1 MSSKKRMNIFMIVF
15 LGILS
20 AMAPFSTD
28 MYLPALPTL
37 ADDFGITPSM
47 AQMTLTMTMIGMAIG
62 QMVTGPL
69 SDRYGRRPPLLVGM
83 IIFALTSL
91 GCAVIDSINTFLV
104 LRFLMGFAGA
114 SGIVIARAIARDV
127 AEGSELTRFLAILM
141 MVNGVA
147 PILSP
152 VIGGQVM
159 LLSSW
164 RGVFDILI
172 VIGVILTIA
181 TLIYRETLPPSARI
195 KELTSSFAKFPSL
208 LRDRYFL
215 GHCLTQC
222 FVFGAFFSYISGS
235 SFLFQKIYGVT
246 PQMFSL
252 IFGFIGIGLM
262 LVGIVPARLS
272 GRISD
277 TVLLCHSIR
286 VPLIGAIALLA
297 GFMLDAPIWYTT
309 PVLFITIVPLSVMG
323 TTSFSLALSRQG
335 KNAGSASALLG
346 FAQMILGGAM
356 MPLVGIAGDTTAV
369 PLGIIMV
376 VCYALANVAF
386 EMFIANDKNV

>member
-195 KELTSSFAKFPSL
+195 K
-208 LRDRYFL
+208 
-215 GHCLTQC
+215 
-222 FVFGAFFSYISGS
+222 
-235 SFLFQKIYGVT
+235 
-246 PQMFSL
+246 
-252 IFGFIGIGLM
+252 
-262 LVGIVPARLS
+262 
-272 GRISD
+272 
-277 TVLLCHSIR
+277 
-286 VPLIGAIALLA
+286 
-297 GFMLDAPIWYTT
+297 
-309 PVLFITIVPLSVMG
+309 
-323 TTSFSLALSRQG
+323 
-335 KNAGSASALLG
+335 
-346 FAQMILGGAM
+346 
-356 MPLVGIAGDTTAV
+356 
-369 PLGIIMV
+369 
-376 VCYALANVAF
+376 
-386 EMFIANDKNV
+386 

>member
-1 MSSKKRMNIFMIVF
+1 MIVF

-195 KELTSSFAKFPSL
+195 K
-208 LRDRYFL
+208 
-215 GHCLTQC
+215 
-222 FVFGAFFSYISGS
+222 
-235 SFLFQKIYGVT
+235 
-246 PQMFSL
+246 
-252 IFGFIGIGLM
+252 
-262 LVGIVPARLS
+262 
-272 GRISD
+272 
-277 TVLLCHSIR
+277 
-286 VPLIGAIALLA
+286 
-297 GFMLDAPIWYTT
+297 
-309 PVLFITIVPLSVMG
+309 
-323 TTSFSLALSRQG
+323 
-335 KNAGSASALLG
+335 
-346 FAQMILGGAM
+346 
-356 MPLVGIAGDTTAV
+356 
-369 PLGIIMV
+369 
-376 VCYALANVAF
+376 
-386 EMFIANDKNV
+386 